1 MAKKQTT
8 RESKKIK
15 DKWKSKQ
22 WYSIYAPEMFN
33 RAKIGETLS
42 DDPAKMLGRTIEVT
56 LQDLT
61 GDFRMMHIK
70 LRFRVVDHSTSD
82 AFTRFMGLDLTSD
95 YIRRQTR
102 RKRTKMEGVFDVTTK
117 DGYKVRLKPMAISDK
132 RIQSSV
138 QYLIR
143 KRMESVINEAG
154 AGHTFSELTSMVLT
168 PDKEKGLVN
177 QILNQCRPV
186 YPLKRMDIRKMEIL
200 SMPEG
205 EDKTTNILS
214 APVPPEQEAK
224 TEVKGTPVPAGP
236 ETSPEPQTSPEPPTT
251 K

>member
-224 TEVKGTPVPAGP
+224 TEVKGTPVPEGP
-236 ETSPEPQTSPEPPTT
+236 ETSPEPPAT

>member
-82 AFTRFMGLDLTSD
+82 AFTRFVGLDLTSD

-117 DGYKVRLKPMAISDK
+117 DGYKIRLKPMAISDK

-154 AGHTFSELTSMVLT
+154 SGHTFSELTSMVLT
-168 PDKEKGLVN
+168 PDKDKGLVT

-200 SMPEG
+200 AMPEG

-224 TEVKGTPVPAGP
+224 AEVKETSAPPVPEPAP
-236 ETSPEPQTSPEPPTT
+236 EPTT
-251 K
+251 KS